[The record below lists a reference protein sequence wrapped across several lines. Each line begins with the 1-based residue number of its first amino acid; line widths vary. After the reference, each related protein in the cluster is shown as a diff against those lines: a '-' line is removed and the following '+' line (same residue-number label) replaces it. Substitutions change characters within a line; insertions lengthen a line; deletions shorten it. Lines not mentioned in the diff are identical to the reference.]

1 MGAVFAGDAGVGD
14 ATPFLLGLLSL
25 CGTLCKLLVTGW
37 ASPGKEWKKAAQKDP
52 LRGVHFT
59 QALLETV
66 L

>member
-14 ATPFLLGLLSL
+14 ATPFLLGLLSP
-25 CGTLCKLLVTGW
+25 CGMLCKLLVTGW
-37 ASPGKEWKKAAQKDP
+37 ASLGEGVEEVQKGP